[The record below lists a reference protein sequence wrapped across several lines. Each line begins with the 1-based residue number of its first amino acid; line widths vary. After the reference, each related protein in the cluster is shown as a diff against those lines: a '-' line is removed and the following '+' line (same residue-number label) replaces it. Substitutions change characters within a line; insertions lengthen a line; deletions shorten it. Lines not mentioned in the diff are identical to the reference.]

1 MKKKLQSRSG
11 ASIIIAL
18 FIFLFCAFVG
28 ASILVIASTTTGELS
43 DKQKSDQAYYTLT
56 SLADYLSGEL
66 TDTTYYYDVVYTE
79 LHPEGQITSRL
90 YPNSGIFNSAL
101 KSMADDVSTNLS
113 HDNTNPSNTEVMYFT
128 FSAEA
133 VSSTALGSDPVRVQL
148 VMNSDYDITAT
159 LDIPDLGSQ
168 SVYMEFKAAPFENI
182 NHAAYTGFERAEG
195 SAETRIPISVTWT
208 EGKILTGGSR

>member
-11 ASIIIAL
+11 ASIVFAL

-43 DKQKSDQAYYTLT
+43 DKQKNDQAYYTLT

-66 TDTTYYYDVVYTE
+66 TDTTYYYDVNS
-79 LHPEGQITSRL
+79 EGAIASRL
-90 YPNSGIFNSAL
+90 YPDSGIFNKAL
-101 KSMADDVSTNLS
+101 KAMADKVSENLS
-113 HDNTNPSNTEVMYFT
+113 HDSTTPSNTEVMYFT

-159 LDIPDLGSQ
+159 LDIPAVGSQ
-168 SVYMEFKAAPFENI
+168 SVYMEFKAAPYENI
-182 NHAAYTGFERAEG
+182 DHSSYKGFERVEG
-195 SAETRIPISVTWT
+195 SAATRIPVSVTWT
-208 EGKILTGGSR
+208 EGRILTGGSR